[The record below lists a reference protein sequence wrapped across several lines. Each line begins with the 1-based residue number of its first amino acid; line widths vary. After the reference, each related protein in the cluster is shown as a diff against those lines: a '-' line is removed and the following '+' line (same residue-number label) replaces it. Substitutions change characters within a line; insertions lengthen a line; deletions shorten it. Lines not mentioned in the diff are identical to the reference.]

1 MRRDAVGT
9 SLLLLASASM
19 TVLPACDPTLSP
31 VTPPEPGD
39 GGEVPVVRP
48 TPLVVV
54 VPSPRPSTPSSF
66 PPFALD
72 TVSEVVLA
80 SGLGYTIVRP
90 GAAGAPVAG
99 PGDPVRVHYTG
110 WLTSGASFDSSRA
123 RGTPFSFTL
132 GQRRVIAG
140 WEQGVAGMRVGEW
153 RKLVIPPTLGYG
165 QTGTGKIPPGAILIF
180 EVELL
185 GM

>member
-1 MRRDAVGT
+1 
-9 SLLLLASASM
+9 
-19 TVLPACDPTLSP
+19 
-31 VTPPEPGD
+31 
-39 GGEVPVVRP
+39 
-48 TPLVVV
+48 VVV
-54 VPSPRPSTPSSF
+54 VPTPRPTAAGSF

-90 GAAGAPVAG
+90 APAAAPAAG
-99 PGDPVRVHYTG
+99 PGDTVRVHYTG
-110 WLTSGASFDSSRA
+110 WLTSGVSFDSSRT
-123 RGTPFSFTL
+123 RGAPFSFTL

-165 QTGTGKIPPGAILIF
+165 QAGTGKIPPGAILIF

-185 GM
+185 GK